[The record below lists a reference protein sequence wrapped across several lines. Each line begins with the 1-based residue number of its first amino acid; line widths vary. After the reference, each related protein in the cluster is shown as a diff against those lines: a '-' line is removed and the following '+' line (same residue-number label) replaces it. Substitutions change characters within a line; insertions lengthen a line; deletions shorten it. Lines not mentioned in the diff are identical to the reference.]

1 MRVHTS
7 DATNITSTS
16 MDDNCH
22 SKNSFRIFSLGK
34 NSEKK
39 NISSNFY
46 LIIHEVLNTKHLFEN
61 STILPE
67 MFILKTEII
76 FLSFKSM
83 FNLALQTD

>member
-16 MDDNCH
+16 MDDDCH

-34 NSEKK
+34 KIQK
-39 NISSNFY
+39 TISSNFY

-67 MFILKTEII
+67 MFILKTEIS